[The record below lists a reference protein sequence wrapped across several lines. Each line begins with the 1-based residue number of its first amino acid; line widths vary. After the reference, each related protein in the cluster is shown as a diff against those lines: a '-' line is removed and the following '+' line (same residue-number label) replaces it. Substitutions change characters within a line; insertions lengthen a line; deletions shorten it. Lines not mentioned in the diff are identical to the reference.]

1 MHIGGRLQPPV
12 CACRQ
17 HRPQRAHSTQGALPR
32 RGQYQGYMQRLGGP
46 RDVANRQASTRAQ
59 TDGSDTSEPL
69 VLGSEVGTAAEAGN
83 AEAALLQPKEYK
95 GDGGGGGPNSNP
107 LLGQLYIF
115 GSAVLWGTSAPAMR
129 YLFLQGEG
137 NAPTPSVIAAVQT
150 TAAAICLVVLD
161 SASKQSRRSTI
172 PSPAVPDHTEA
183 REQTEAVAAASA
195 PAVESSS
202 SAWPINLFLTA
213 TASSVAFA
221 GCEIGLWAFIANC
234 STITGF
240 ENTTTSRGTFLIR
253 LSAMFTPILAAL
265 AGERFPIPVWL
276 GCFAAFAGGLLI
288 SADNSSSQA
297 VGGSFLNLSSG
308 DLFIIFAAFM
318 WSVQTVSVGRH
329 APNFAP
335 TTLAK
340 FQLATMSLLS
350 ALWLAFDALQ
360 VLQEGR
366 ELHRLW
372 GGGTNLLNWG
382 VILIPAI
389 GPWSIGTA
397 LQAKGQSQV
406 SSAVAMIILASDPL
420 WATLFAG
427 LVGANEQHLG
437 PLGWV
442 GATGILFASVIASVG
457 RKK

>member
-1 MHIGGRLQPPV
+1 MHLLV
-12 CACRQ
+12 C
-17 HRPQRAHSTQGALPR
+17 
-32 RGQYQGYMQRLGGP
+32 
-46 RDVANRQASTRAQ
+46 
-59 TDGSDTSEPL
+59 
-69 VLGSEVGTAAEAGN
+69 
-83 AEAALLQPKEYK
+83 
-95 GDGGGGGPNSNP
+95 
-107 LLGQLYIF
+107 
-115 GSAVLWGTSAPAMR
+115 SAILWGTSAPAMR

-137 NAPTPSVIAAVQT
+137 SAPTPSVVAAVQT
-150 TAAAICLVVLD
+150 TAAAVCLVLLD
-161 SASKQSRRSTI
+161 SASKQSRRSTTA
-172 PSPAVPDHTEA
+172 SPAVSSNVAEA
-183 REQTEAVAAASA
+183 QDQMEAAAAASA
-195 PAVESSS
+195 PAVEPSS

-221 GCEIGLWAFIANC
+221 GFEIGLWAFIANC

-253 LSAMFTPILAAL
+253 LSAMFTPIVAAL
-265 AGERFPIPVWL
+265 AGEKFALPVWL

-297 VGGSFLNLSSG
+297 VGSSFLSLSSG

-318 WSVQTVSVGRH
+318 WSVQTVSVGKH

-360 VLQEGR
+360 TLQEGR
-366 ELHRLW
+366 ELHSLW
-372 GGGTNLLNWG
+372 GGWANLLNWG

-442 GATGILFASVIASVG
+442 GATGIISASVIASVG

>member
-1 MHIGGRLQPPV
+1 
-12 CACRQ
+12 
-17 HRPQRAHSTQGALPR
+17 
-32 RGQYQGYMQRLGGP
+32 
-46 RDVANRQASTRAQ
+46 
-59 TDGSDTSEPL
+59 
-69 VLGSEVGTAAEAGN
+69 
-83 AEAALLQPKEYK
+83 
-95 GDGGGGGPNSNP
+95 
-107 LLGQLYIF
+107 
-115 GSAVLWGTSAPAMR
+115 
-129 YLFLQGEG
+129 
-137 NAPTPSVIAAVQT
+137 
-150 TAAAICLVVLD
+150 
-161 SASKQSRRSTI
+161 
-172 PSPAVPDHTEA
+172 
-183 REQTEAVAAASA
+183 
-195 PAVESSS
+195 
-202 SAWPINLFLTA
+202 
-213 TASSVAFA
+213 VAFA
-221 GCEIGLWAFIANC
+221 GFEIGLWAFIANC

-253 LSAMFTPILAAL
+253 LSAMFTPIVAAL
-265 AGERFPIPVWL
+265 AGEKFAIPVWL

-297 VGGSFLNLSSG
+297 VGSSFLNLSSG

-340 FQLATMSLLS
+340 FQLATMSLFS
-350 ALWLAFDALQ
+350 ALWLAFDAVQTLH
-360 VLQEGR
+360 EGR
-366 ELHRLW
+366 ELHGLW
-372 GGGTNLLNWG
+372 GGGASLLNWG

-437 PLGWV
+437 SLGWV
-442 GATGILFASVIASVG
+442 GATVILSASVIASVG
-457 RKK
+457 KRK

>member
-1 MHIGGRLQPPV
+1 MWHIDTSVQELNQMV
-12 CACRQ
+12 LV
-17 HRPQRAHSTQGALPR
+17 HL
-32 RGQYQGYMQRLGGP
+32 
-46 RDVANRQASTRAQ
+46 NRQSLPLKLVQQLRQAMQKLLYCNQRMTKGMEGVVGPTAIPCLVSC
-59 TDGSDTSEPL
+59 TSL
-69 VLGSEVGTAAEAGN
+69 
-83 AEAALLQPKEYK
+83 
-95 GDGGGGGPNSNP
+95 
-107 LLGQLYIF
+107 
-115 GSAVLWGTSAPAMR
+115 
-129 YLFLQGEG
+129 
-137 NAPTPSVIAAVQT
+137 AVQT
-150 TAAAICLVVLD
+150 AAAAACLVLLD
-161 SASKQSRRSTI
+161 SASKQSRRSTTAG
-172 PSPAVPDHTEA
+172 PALSCDDTEA
-183 REQTEAVAAASA
+183 QDQTEAASAASA
-195 PAVESSS
+195 PAVEPSS
-202 SAWPINLFLTA
+202 SAWPVNLFLTA

-221 GCEIGLWAFIANC
+221 GFEIGVWAFIANC

-240 ENTTTSRGTFLIR
+240 ENTTTTRGTFLIR
-253 LSAMFTPILAAL
+253 LSAMFTPIVAAV
-265 AGERFPIPVWL
+265 AGERFALPVWL

-297 VGGSFLNLSSG
+297 VGSAFLNLSSG
-308 DLFIIFAAFM
+308 DLFIIFAAVM

-329 APNFAP
+329 ARNFAP

-350 ALWLAFDALQ
+350 ALWLAFDALHT
-360 VLQEGR
+360 LQQGR
-366 ELHRLW
+366 ELHSLW
-372 GGGTNLLNWG
+372 GGWTKLLNWG

-420 WATLFAG
+420 WATLFAS

-442 GATGILFASVIASVG
+442 GATGILSASVIASVG

>member
-1 MHIGGRLQPPV
+1 
-12 CACRQ
+12 
-17 HRPQRAHSTQGALPR
+17 
-32 RGQYQGYMQRLGGP
+32 
-46 RDVANRQASTRAQ
+46 
-59 TDGSDTSEPL
+59 
-69 VLGSEVGTAAEAGN
+69 
-83 AEAALLQPKEYK
+83 
-95 GDGGGGGPNSNP
+95 
-107 LLGQLYIF
+107 
-115 GSAVLWGTSAPAMR
+115 MR

-137 NAPTPSVIAAVQT
+137 NAPNPSVVAAVQT
-150 TAAAICLVVLD
+150 TAAAVCLVLLD
-161 SASKQSRRSTI
+161 SASKHNKMRRSTT
-172 PSPAVPDHTEA
+172 PSPAVSDDTEA
-183 REQTEAVAAASA
+183 QEQTEAAAAASA
-195 PAVESSS
+195 PAFEPSS
-202 SAWPINLFLTA
+202 SAWPINLFLPA

-221 GCEIGLWAFIANC
+221 GFEIGLWAFIANC

-253 LSAMFTPILAAL
+253 LSAMFTPIVAAL
-265 AGERFPIPVWL
+265 AGEKFALPVWL

-297 VGGSFLNLSSG
+297 VGSSFLNLSSG

-360 VLQEGR
+360 ALLEGR
-366 ELHRLW
+366 ELHSLW
-372 GGGTNLLNWG
+372 GGGANLLNWG

-442 GATGILFASVIASVG
+442 GATGILSASVIASVG